1 MTKTPSIKTAL
12 LEQYLNLNLHEIE
25 TELQQLLTQSLSSE
39 TKNSIHAARQALQ
52 KRQHYIKSQAMQ
64 FEATNDHHLLVFD
77 STDNFGK
84 IAGRSVLFYA
94 LTIADRIHRRYNIKN
109 DTDNYSRS
117 DEGIISIRVLSQLEA
132 QLHEIGIFP
141 DHDLNTPELHFYKL
155 PKTYSEEQI
164 AKLRDKS
171 RQDVARITS
180 IIIPKSPS
188 PKLYNLLL
196 AMNRSLYHNCKRIS
210 DSLARDT
217 LVRQIIFDA
226 NEALVSYLNF
236 ANARPHAGI
245 VRQQLQSV
253 LSVAVSQTACPATS
267 PQAQNLFNILINI
280 RNIRNSLA
288 NIENLRLMHHR
299 ELCEIL
305 EQIVEIERLTT
316 REYNYQLRQDR
327 LKSDST

>member
-25 TELQQLLTQSLSSE
+25 TELQQLLNQSPSSE

-141 DHDLNTPELHFYKL
+141 DHDLNTPELHFTNSPKPTARNKSPNFATNPAKTSPALL
-155 PKTYSEEQI
+155 PS
-164 AKLRDKS
+164 LSLNPLPRN
-171 RQDVARITS
+171 S
-180 IIIPKSPS
+180 IIYFSP
-188 PKLYNLLL
+188 
-196 AMNRSLYHNCKRIS
+196 
-210 DSLARDT
+210 
-217 LVRQIIFDA
+217 
-226 NEALVSYLNF
+226 
-236 ANARPHAGI
+236 
-245 VRQQLQSV
+245 
-253 LSVAVSQTACPATS
+253 
-267 PQAQNLFNILINI
+267 
-280 RNIRNSLA
+280 
-288 NIENLRLMHHR
+288 
-299 ELCEIL
+299 
-305 EQIVEIERLTT
+305 
-316 REYNYQLRQDR
+316 
-327 LKSDST
+327 